1 MSMDERTNHQDRVEG
16 FMRHLAESV
25 PHERARLPSPQ
36 FLWLRAQWAREAERA
51 ERANQVRWSLDVL
64 FTLIAAAVGLVWGMT
79 QVQSGAGGLGSL
91 WETAIPALDPIVL
104 VFAAAAVSLLLTASA
119 GRMVWAL
126 AR

>member
-1 MSMDERTNHQDRVEG
+1 MSMDDRTNHPDRVEG

-25 PHERARLPSPQ
+25 PHERARFPSPH

-64 FTLIAAAVGLVWGMT
+64 FTLIAAAVGLVWGVT
-79 QVQSGAGGLGSL
+79 QIQPVAGGLASL
-91 WETAIPALDPIVL
+91 GETAIPTLDPIAL
-104 VFAAAAVSLLLTASA
+104 VFAAAVVSLLLTASA
-119 GRMVWAL
+119 GRMVWVL

>member
-25 PHERARLPSPQ
+25 PHERARFPSPH

-64 FTLIAAAVGLVWGMT
+64 FTLIAAAVGLVWGVT
-79 QVQSGAGGLGSL
+79 QLQSVAGGITSLG
-91 WETAIPALDPIVL
+91 EAAIPALDPIAL
-104 VFAAAAVSLLLTASA
+104 VFAAAGVSLLLTVSA